1 MGKIFENLNLLIFIP
16 ALFLAGLSVILILST
31 ASQLLSSQLLFFLV
45 GFLIFFLL
53 TLVDLESFLKSFSI
67 PLYLLSIIFLGLSF
81 FGPEIR
87 GAHRWIEIFGIRI
100 QPSELIKPLLI
111 ASFAQI
117 MTRFPLDKIKNF
129 FLNLFLIIIPVFLIF
144 KQPDLGNALLYLGA
158 WLIMVF
164 ASGIN
169 SLFVLCSSFFV
180 FLTTPLAWYF
190 LKDYQKLRIL
200 SFLNP
205 QKYSQTASYHSI
217 QTKIAVGSGQFL
229 GKGLGQGTQS
239 HLRFLPEFHTD
250 FIFASLCEELGF
262 LGGVLVLICYFVL
275 LLQILKIASN
285 TKDSFSALFSI
296 GIFTQL
302 LLQVFINIG
311 MNLGVV
317 PITGITLPLVSYGG
331 SSIISTL
338 IALGMVS
345 SLKKKSK
352 SEILVLR

>member
-53 TLVDLESFLKSFSI
+53 TLVNLESFLKSFSV

-111 ASFAQI
+111 ASFARMI
-117 MTRFPLDKIKNF
+117 SLFPPRKAKFF
-129 FLNLFLIIIPVFLIF
+129 FLNLFLMIIPFLLIF
-144 KQPDLGNALLYLGA
+144 KQPDLGNAILYSGTWLMMILANGFNLVAGGWLLTVG
-158 WLIMVF
+158 
-164 ASGIN
+164 
-169 SLFVLCSSFFV
+169 
-180 FLTTPLAWYF
+180 FLAGPISWRF

-229 GKGLGQGTQS
+229 GKGLGHGTQS

-262 LGGVLVLICYFVL
+262 LGGMLVLICYFVL
-275 LLQILKIASN
+275 LLQILKTASN

-345 SLKKKSK
+345 SFKKKSQ